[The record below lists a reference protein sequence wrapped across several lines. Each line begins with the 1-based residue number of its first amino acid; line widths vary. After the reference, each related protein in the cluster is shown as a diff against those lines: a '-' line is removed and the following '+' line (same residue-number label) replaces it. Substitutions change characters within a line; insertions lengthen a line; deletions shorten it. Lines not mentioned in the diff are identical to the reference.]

1 MTIDYSFYYRAYF
14 VIPVAVILICL
25 CVFAFIIPRM
35 VHQIKRK
42 RKPWW
47 SMIHTFGGLIIILSF
62 FLYLSGATLTS
73 GGVHLYREDE
83 SSAKTAE
90 GIIEKI
96 ERTGKHEYRLFVNN
110 EQYIIAEIGSYSEGN
125 EIQYTYLPK
134 SKFILAVCS
143 ESNAPDSMRA
153 PGCRS
158 LASESRS
165 R

>member
-14 VIPVAVILICL
+14 VIPVVLIFICL
-25 CVFAFIIPRM
+25 GVFAFIMPMM

-42 RKPWW
+42 RKTWR
-47 SMIHTFGGLIIILSF
+47 SIIHTFGGLIIILSLF
-62 FLYLSGATLTS
+62 IFLSGTTLTS

-83 SSAKTAE
+83 SSAKIAE

-110 EQYIIAEIGSYSEGN
+110 EQYIVAEIGSYSEGN

-134 SKFILAVCS
+134 SKFILAIYS
-143 ESNAPDSMRA
+143 ESYSSYTPDSMRT
-153 PGCRS
+153 PR
-158 LASESRS
+158 
-165 R
+165 